1 MVRELQEAP
10 AQGQGVDDVQAP
22 AGLLV
27 LAGRGRGVR
36 VLRGAVVD
44 LDGEDAGPVEPEVDV
59 DLGAPAVPDGV
70 RHQLGDDQFEIGGV
84 LDRDAEGADLGH
96 GPGPHARDFPR
107 GGRDRP
113 GDSGEEGDV
122 C

>member
-1 MVRELQEAP
+1 M
-10 AQGQGVDDVQAP
+10 
-22 AGLLV
+22 
-27 LAGRGRGVR
+27 
-36 VLRGAVVD
+36 D
-44 LDGEDAGPVEPEVDV
+44 LDGEDPGPVEPQVDV
-59 DLGAPAVPDGV
+59 DLGALAVPDGV
-70 RHQLGDDQFEIGGV
+70 GHQFGDDEFEIGGV
-84 LDRDAEGADLGH
+84 LDRDTEGADLGH